1 MKRNGAR
8 DTAVVK
14 TPSDTPDTMI
24 NRPLFPVRV
33 PVAGVIYRNATPKLA
48 ATDSG
53 RALAACA
60 RQQRI
65 DK

>member
-8 DTAVVK
+8 DTVAK
-14 TPSDTPDTMI
+14 RCKNTDTLDAMI

-33 PVAGVIYRNATPKLA
+33 PVAGVIYRNATPKRA

-53 RALAACA
+53 RTLAPRASA
-60 RQQRI
+60 S
-65 DK
+65 DE